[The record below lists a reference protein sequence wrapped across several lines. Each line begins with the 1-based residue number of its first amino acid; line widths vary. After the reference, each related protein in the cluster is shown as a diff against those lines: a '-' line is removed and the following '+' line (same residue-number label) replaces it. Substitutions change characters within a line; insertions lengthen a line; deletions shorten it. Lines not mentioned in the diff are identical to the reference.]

1 MQIKILVFG
10 SLTDITNTSDLTVTG
25 INDTDALL
33 IELHRR
39 YPSLAAAKFLMALN
53 KQTVTTNTSI
63 TDGST
68 IALLP
73 PFSGG

>member
-10 SLTDITNTSDLTVTG
+10 SLTDIIDTSDLTVTG
-25 INDTDALL
+25 INDTNALL

-39 YPSLAAAKFLMALN
+39 YPLLATTKFLMALN
-53 KQTVTTNTSI
+53 KQTITTNTLL